1 MVNCTLSPDE
11 VKRLK
16 GLGFLR
22 DKNTPDAFNVRVVT
36 RAGRLSAKQLSVLA
50 EAAERFGIGEV
61 ALTTRLSVELRAIP
75 GARADELIAYLAD
88 YDLSV
93 GGTGPRV
100 RPIVSCKGT
109 SCSFGIIDTWHL
121 ADRLHDRFY
130 LGYHSVTLPHKFK
143 IAVGGCPNNCAKPDL
158 NDVGIIGRCEVKA
171 NAELCRGCGVCA
183 AARVCG
189 VGAISTADGRVS
201 VSDACIGCG
210 KCHGSC
216 PFGVF
221 AEKRSGYSI
230 RVGGTWGKTGARGIL
245 LPILCESEDEV
256 LDVVEGLILLYRAE
270 GAQGERL
277 RRTIERLGVDCV
289 TRALLEKTYLA
300 KKDEILA

>member
-1 MVNCTLSPDE
+1 MITCTVSPEE

-36 RAGRLSAKQLSVLA
+36 RGGRLTSEQLAALA
-50 EAAERFGIGEV
+50 EAARRFGIGEV

-75 GARADELIAYLAD
+75 YASADALIGFLESFG
-88 YDLSV
+88 LSV

-121 ADRLHDRFY
+121 ADLLHDRFY
-130 LGYHSVTLPHKFK
+130 IGYHEVTLPHKFK

-158 NDVGIIGRCEVKA
+158 NDVGVIGRREVKA
-171 NAELCRGCGVCA
+171 KEELCRGCGICA
-183 AARVCG
+183 AARVCPM
-189 VGAISTADGRVS
+189 GAISTESGRVA
-201 VSDACIGCG
+201 VLDACIGCG
-210 KCHGSC
+210 KCHGAC

-221 AEKRSGYSI
+221 SEMREGYSI
-230 RVGGTWGKTGARGIL
+230 RIGGTWGKSGARGIL
-245 LPILCESEDEV
+245 LPILCEREDEV
-256 LDVVEGLILLYRAE
+256 LDIVEGLILLYRAE
-270 GAQGERL
+270 GKPGERL
-277 RRTIERLGVDCV
+277 RRTVERLGIERV
-289 TRALLEKTYLA
+289 TAALLDGTYLA
-300 KKDEILA
+300 KKDELLK